1 MFSGCTSL
9 TQAPAL
15 PATTLADGC
24 YLGMFS
30 RCTSL
35 TQAPE
40 IKTYTQ
46 NLYAYEEMLN
56 DSLGKLTTCI
66 WSDLTISEA
75 ESMILNEYIFGFNDS
90 GSGVRIS
97 ITCKDG
103 SGVAYYDSKK
113 YSWVFEY

>member
-56 DSLGKLTTCI
+56 GSLGKLTTCI

-97 ITCKDG
+97 IICKDG
-103 SGVAYYDSKK
+103 SGVAYYDSGKP
-113 YSWVFEY
+113 SWVFEY